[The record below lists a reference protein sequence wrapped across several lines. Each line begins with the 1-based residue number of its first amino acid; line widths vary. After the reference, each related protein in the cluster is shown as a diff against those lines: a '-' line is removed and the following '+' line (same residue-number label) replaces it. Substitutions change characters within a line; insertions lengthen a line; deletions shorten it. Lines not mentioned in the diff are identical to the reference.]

1 MTLSQIATLDINAM
15 PTWMEFRFDNAEYDF
30 VGEIIKASCTIPLP
44 EQPTP
49 IDTPLLHIAGVTGNA
64 QPSPTNSFD
73 VTTHQWLKLINGF
86 GSALIR
92 IEFIPNDRFG
102 ERKPIPPNGSIV
114 FVVGQLLR
122 VACNDNNVTEY
133 FCVHPTQL
141 SILVRPTSGVQ
152 AILNNNNDDSNPEFH
167 EDFPEVR
174 PDLLKRRR
182 VEEPAFA
189 PTPPARASGRGGS
202 KHGGRGRGRG
212 RGTASSAAVTTSQRG
227 CRGKSAA
234 AGSVGRSTPLSAK
247 GKGKQRAT
255 EPEDDV
261 IVVTSQGSSPL
272 TDIDMEGSDN
282 DILAEE
288 SKASEIVDD
297 EAEEDNEMCE
307 EDD

>member
-1 MTLSQIATLDINAM
+1 
-15 PTWMEFRFDNAEYDF
+15 ME
-30 VGEIIKASCTIPLP
+30 AS
-44 EQPTP
+44 EKE
-49 IDTPLLHIAGVTGNA
+49 A
-64 QPSPTNSFD
+64 
-73 VTTHQWLKLINGF
+73 
-86 GSALIR
+86 
-92 IEFIPNDRFG
+92 
-102 ERKPIPPNGSIV
+102 NGSIV

-141 SILVRPTSGVQ
+141 SILVRPTSRVQ
-152 AILNNNNDDSNPEFH
+152 AILNNNNDDSNPGPSTPRKPTFPPPVYTSPSPVKTPSYRMDSASASSPSASAMNRSIAANDTAGANQFH

-202 KHGGRGRGRG
+202 KRGGRGCGCG

-227 CRGKSAA
+227 RRGKSAA

-261 IVVTSQGSSPL
+261 IVVTSRGSSPL

-288 SKASEIVDD
+288 SKASEIVDN